1 MSGHMQRTTVRLNDE
16 LLRQAKE
23 EAARRRETLTA
34 LIEAGLR
41 RVLVESKSI
50 RRRVRVTLPV
60 SRSKG
65 GVLPEVELNNTAD
78 LLDIMEG
85 RR

>member
-1 MSGHMQRTTVRLNDE
+1 LNDE